1 MNEQIMKEVN
11 EFKYLGSILCKYGSM
26 EGELRERALQERKVV
41 GSTGRMMRER
51 TVSTEV
57 KKALRDGIIFPI
69 VTYASETWT

>member
-1 MNEQIMKEVN
+1 MKEVN

-26 EGELRERALQERKVV
+26 EGEIRARALQERKVV
-41 GSTGRMMRER
+41 GSMGRMMRGK

-57 KKALRDGIIFPI
+57 NKALRDGIIVPT